1 MMHLSRA
8 RSTEVMLQGTF
19 RIFINILTSLKI
31 HSFRVTFYFPSVFDH
46 GTAHSQTQG
55 FKLSSDCPTNN
66 FSSLSCH
73 TRGINFQSL
82 PVEVAKILNLGTVM
96 GNFQYSVL
104 KPLLYILVEFKPE
117 NVYNY
122 M

>member
-1 MMHLSRA
+1 
-8 RSTEVMLQGTF
+8 MLQGTF

-46 GTAHSQTQG
+46 GTAPSQTQE

-66 FSSLSCH
+66 FSFLSCQI
-73 TRGINFQSL
+73 RAINFQGL
-82 PVEVAKILNLGTVM
+82 PVEIAKILNLGTVM

-104 KPLLYILVEFKPE
+104 KPPLYILAEFKPE
-117 NVYNY
+117 NVHNY
-122 M
+122 I